1 MTLSTPQIAK
11 LLYMA
16 KSHVTGGSDALPS
29 KNAGWKGRKGRLKP
43 TAMFSIAA
51 ILALAVV
58 APRVPGH
65 SLPSPVNGSWQ
76 VDSRHSYAEII
87 TDGTTDF
94 GKKKIDVTLGFA
106 RLNGQ
111 MQLDATDP
119 VKSRVDFRIYP
130 ANSMAPP
137 IGEDGKVTTQWL
149 ANLANHTLVCFH
161 SKRITR
167 MPDGKVQATGDLT
180 LTRVDRNIDATPSE
194 AYAGPVYGPPMI
206 HRVSH
211 EATFIFDLSVPAGQV
226 QKPGALHASTSTKV
240 FREDFPQ
247 LARAVVS
254 AYWPPLIE
262 DRNCEAP
269 AGTGEAYSGQKCT
282 GTFLMSPGPPESPY
296 TRPGEDYP
304 GPQGFNAVIGER
316 VAFQIQMDL
325 LPQTSREQRG
335 SGN

>member
-1 MTLSTPQIAK
+1 MI
-11 LLYMA
+11 
-16 KSHVTGGSDALPS
+16 
-29 KNAGWKGRKGRLKP
+29 
-43 TAMFSIAA
+43 SIAA

-65 SLPSPVNGSWQ
+65 SIPSPVSGSWQ
-76 VDSRHSYAEII
+76 VDSRHSYAQII

-111 MQLDATDP
+111 MQLDENDP
-119 VKSRVDFRIYP
+119 AKSRVDFRIYP
-130 ANSMAPP
+130 ADSMAPP
-137 IGEDGKVTTQWL
+137 IEEDGKISTQWL

-161 SKRITR
+161 SKKIVR
-167 MPDGKVQATGDLT
+167 MPDGKVQASGDLT
-180 LTRVDRNIDATPSE
+180 LTRVDRNVDATPSE
-194 AYAGPVYGPPMI
+194 AYAGPVYGPPMV

-211 EATFIFDLSVPAGQV
+211 EATFIFDLSEPAGKV
-226 QKPGALHASTSTKV
+226 QKAGLLHASTATKV

-262 DRNCEAP
+262 DHNCEAP

-282 GTFLMSPGPPESPY
+282 GTFLMSPGLPPSPY
-296 TRPGEDYP
+296 ARPGEDYP

-325 LPQTSREQRG
+325 RPPASREQSG

>member
-1 MTLSTPQIAK
+1 MGISIPQIER

-16 KSHVTGGSDALPS
+16 KSHVTGGRDAPPS
-29 KNAGWKGRKGRLKP
+29 KSASWRRKERLER

-51 ILALAVV
+51 ILALAFV
-58 APRVPGH
+58 APRVPGRP
-65 SLPSPVNGSWQ
+65 LPSPVSGSWQ
-76 VDSRHSYAEII
+76 VDSRHSYAQII

-111 MQLDATDP
+111 MQLDENDP
-119 VKSRVDFRIYP
+119 AKSRVDFRIYP
-130 ANSMAPP
+130 ADSMAPP
-137 IGEDGKVTTQWL
+137 IEEDGKISTQWL

-161 SKRITR
+161 SKKIVR
-167 MPDGKVQATGDLT
+167 MPDGKVQASGDLT
-180 LTRVDRNIDATPSE
+180 LTRVDRNVDATPSE
-194 AYAGPVYGPPMI
+194 AYAGPVYGPPMV

-211 EATFIFDLSVPAGQV
+211 EATFIFDLSEPAGKV
-226 QKPGALHASTSTKV
+226 RKAGLLHASTATKV

-262 DRNCEAP
+262 DHNCEAP

-282 GTFLMSPGPPESPY
+282 GTFLMSPGLPPSPY
-296 TRPGEDYP
+296 ARPGEDYP

-325 LPQTSREQRG
+325 RPPASREQSG